1 MSPLWGFKTF
11 GCPVFYKHVAPLG
24 LKAAMHLSPLLTFP
38 LSRLLTHYGLL
49 LGDVGPR
56 STRDGDC
63 RSFASVHDKGTSPGD
78 WDVSGITRSAD

>member
-56 STRDGDC
+56 STGDGD
-63 RSFASVHDKGTSPGD
+63 RSWLLGDEDKGTSPGD
-78 WDVSGITRSAD
+78 GDVSGIARSAD